1 MATIILSTT
10 LILSAAVANVVAA
23 NVSPAFPSVSN
34 RPGQIQF
41 LGSDT
46 AELYT
51 REIAESFQGVL
62 DRNFVSEEKDGIPA
76 GFVHASPVPQ
86 VWSGTFWSRDG
97 GTFLRELVLWGHLE
111 RACKTCACLMKLV
124 EKNADGYYAFPEYF
138 EPGKPKSGSEIDG
151 TASIVIAMV
160 LLWERL
166 PEHEPFRSTLYDFL
180 SQESSPVRYL
190 RDGLEKAPLLAGG
203 GEFGGGCGI
212 TGLYCNVVQNYLAM
226 LALESVARMEAR
238 AGHRWEARRYRKSAR
253 TLMQNI
259 QRYLVK
265 EDGSWIWCVE
275 PASLKP
281 DPAVLDFIINKGFG
295 GLNGPGCMY
304 ADALGF
310 TPLDSRRYG
319 VGNSLRTFETL
330 FWVPQRRTQFEK
342 YGIWVQFDEFRAG
355 CSSGPSYGDGYAL
368 QTMLLFDKMDM
379 ADKALHWMAYSTY
392 QPVPEYQLPRESPYH
407 FYERSYSPDAVG
419 KIELE
424 VGCGALNLV
433 NVTEQLK
440 VARLILGVDDPS
452 PRKVRIIPRI
462 PPSWKG
468 VRATG
473 WPINTPCGIVRA
485 DIDVER
491 LADGKTR
498 FAISTEEAKPI
509 GRLDVRLPSSRGG
522 AWHHFRHVARAVIE
536 E

>member
-1 MATIILSTT
+1 MTTIILTAMLAINTDATNWDPARS
-10 LILSAAVANVVAA
+10 L
-23 NVSPAFPSVSN
+23 VSDQ
-34 RPGQIQF
+34 PGQIQF
-41 LGSDT
+41 VGSET
-46 AELYT
+46 AGLYT

-62 DRNFVSEEKDGIPA
+62 DKCYVSEEKDGLPA
-76 GFVHASPVPQ
+76 GFVHASPIPQ
-86 VWSGTFWSRDG
+86 AWSGAFWSRDG
-97 GTFLRELVLWGHLE
+97 GTFLRELVLWGYLE
-111 RACKTCACLMKLV
+111 RACKTCACLIQLV
-124 EKNADGYYAFPEYF
+124 EKNDKGYYAFPEYF
-138 EPGKPKSGSEIDG
+138 APGKPGSGDEIDG
-151 TASIVIAMV
+151 TTSIIIAMV

-166 PEHEPFRSTLYDFL
+166 PENDPFRSTVYDFL
-180 SQESSPVRYL
+180 HQEASPVRYL
-190 RDGLEKAPLLAGG
+190 CKELEQAPLIAGG

-212 TGLYCNVVQNYLAM
+212 VGLHCNVVQNYLAM
-226 LALESVARMEAR
+226 LALESAARMEIK
-238 AGHRWEARRYRKSAR
+238 AGHRWEARRYRKFAR
-253 TLMQNI
+253 TLMENI

-265 EDGSWIWCVE
+265 ADGSWIWCVE

-281 DPAVLDFIINKGFG
+281 DPAVVDYIINKGFG

-319 VGNSLRTFETL
+319 VENSVRTFDTL
-330 FWVPQRRTQFEK
+330 FWVPQRRDQFEK

-368 QTMLLFDKMDM
+368 QTMLLFDRMDM
-379 ADKALHWMAYSTY
+379 ADKALYWMAHSTY

-424 VGCGALNLV
+424 VGCGSLNLV

-440 VARLILGVDDPS
+440 VARLILGVDDLS
-452 PRKVRIIPRI
+452 PRKARIVPRI

-468 VRATG
+468 IRATG

-491 LADGKTR
+491 LTDGKTR

-509 GRLDVRLPSSRGG
+509 QRLDVRLASPKGYT
-522 AWHHFRHVARAVIE
+522 WHRLKHVARAVIDE
-536 E
+536 